1 MEYEI
6 YSSIYEKVFD
16 FFKKEIVPNYKEI
29 LDCNMYPLS
38 KIFVEDVEFIF
49 KIIPLDNSE
58 IKVLNGNISKELYN
72 FLEKINRTDLFYGI
86 LIIFSEY

>member
-6 YSSIYEKVFD
+6 YSSIYEKVFN
-16 FFKKEIVPNYKEI
+16 FFKNEVVPNYNEI
-29 LDCNMYPLS
+29 LECNMYPLS
-38 KIFVEDVEFIF
+38 DIFVSDVEFLF

-58 IKVLNGNISKELYN
+58 IKVLNGKISKELYN
-72 FLEKINRTDLFYGI
+72 FLEKINQTDLFYAI